1 MIVNAGK
8 EEIAASHIVAKYRTI
23 KIGDGSD
30 STSPSQLNL
39 DHAVFTHAT
48 QVTPTRVGSTLIWN
62 VDFLGSQ
69 IPTSG
74 VSELGIFHNNSDSDN
89 TTSGVM
95 LTRVTF
101 TSTGVVAA
109 SDTVSFT
116 IRVELK

>member
-8 EEIAASHIVAKYRTI
+8 EDIIANYIQEKYRVI

-30 STSPSQLNL
+30 STAPSQTNL
-39 DHAVFTHAT
+39 DHVVFTHAT
-48 QVTPTRVGSTLIWN
+48 DVTPTRVGSTLIWN

-74 VSELGIFHNNSDSDN
+74 ITELGIFHNSSDTDVN
-89 TTSGVM
+89 TSGVM

>member
-8 EEIAASHIVAKYRTI
+8 EEIAATHIVANYRTV

-30 STSPSQLNL
+30 STSPSQINL
-39 DHAVFTHAT
+39 DHVVYTHAT
-48 QVTPTRVGSTLIWN
+48 EVTPSRVGATLIWN

-74 VSELGIFHNNSDSDN
+74 VTELGVFHK
-89 TTSGVM
+89 TTEEM

-116 IRVELK
+116 IRVEVK

>member
-8 EEIAASHIVAKYRTI
+8 EEIAATHIVANYRTVN
-23 KIGDGSD
+23 IGDGSD
-30 STSPSQLNL
+30 STSPSQINL
-39 DHAVFTHAT
+39 DHVVYTHAT
-48 QVTPTRVGSTLIWN
+48 EVTPSRVGATLIWN

-74 VSELGIFHNNSDSDN
+74 VTELGVFHK
-89 TTSGVM
+89 TTGEM

-116 IRVELK
+116 IRVEVK

>member
-8 EEIAASHIVAKYRTI
+8 EEIMANYILAKYTVI

-30 STSPSQLNL
+30 STSPSQLDL
-39 DHAVFTHAT
+39 DHVVYTHASD
-48 QVTPTRVGSTLIWN
+48 VTPTKVGSTLIWN

-74 VSELGIFHNNSDSDN
+74 ITELGIFHNNGN
-89 TTSGVM
+89 TTVTDSGEM

>member
-8 EEIAASHIVAKYRTI
+8 EEIMANYIMSKYTVI

-39 DHAVFTHAT
+39 DHAVYTHST
-48 QVTPTRVGSTLIWN
+48 NVTPSRVGATLIWN

-74 VSELGIFHNNSDSDN
+74 VTELGVFHNNGN
-89 TTSGVM
+89 TTVTDSGAM

>member
-1 MIVNAGK
+1 MIVNTGK
-8 EEIAASHIVAKYRTI
+8 EEIMANYIMSKYTVI

-39 DHAVFTHAT
+39 DHVVYTHAT
-48 QVTPTRVGSTLIWN
+48 NVTPTRVGSTLIWN

-74 VSELGIFHNNSDSDN
+74 VSELGVFHK
-89 TTSGVM
+89 TTGEM

>member
-8 EEIAASHIVAKYRTI
+8 EEIMANYIMSKYTVI

-39 DHAVFTHAT
+39 DHVVYTHAT
-48 QVTPTRVGSTLIWN
+48 DITPTRVGSTLIWN
-62 VDFLGSQ
+62 VSFLGSQ

-74 VSELGIFHNNSDSDN
+74 VTELGIFHNNGDN
-89 TTSGVM
+89 DVNTSGAM

-109 SDTVSFT
+109 TDTVSFT
-116 IRVELK
+116 IRVEMK

>member
-8 EEIAASHIVAKYRTI
+8 EEIAASHIVANYRTI

-39 DHAVFTHAT
+39 DHAVYTHAT
-48 QVTPTRVGSTLIWN
+48 EVTPTRVGSTLIWN

-74 VSELGIFHNNSDSDN
+74 VSELGVFHK
-89 TTSGVM
+89 TSEVM

>member
-8 EEIAASHIVAKYRTI
+8 EDIIANYIQEKYRVI

-30 STSPSQLNL
+30 RTAPSQSNL
-39 DHAVFTHAT
+39 DHVVFTHAT
-48 QVTPTRVGSTLIWN
+48 DVTPTRVGSTLIWN

-74 VSELGIFHNNSDSDN
+74 VSELGVFHI
-89 TTSGVM
+89 TTGEM